1 MLYSVLIVKFPS
13 SFGTVRRKA
22 QLCGSLPC
30 ARALAFGLLLA
41 AGLFLVGP
49 GVAQAGMPARIDWT
63 SVTQAQVKIDQTTPL
78 TWAVYQPGKGDKLD
92 KKLSNLVLALVG
104 HRYLL
109 LDLKA
114 KQVYEIPF
122 QQVHVQADSC
132 ETDDLA
138 ESSRLIPTSD
148 WTWRN
153 VGPAELYHLTLGD
166 YGRAL
171 QLTLPHP
178 YLISPYY

>member
-1 MLYSVLIVKFPS
+1 VNSPGNLDLDK
-13 SFGTVRRKA
+13 RKTKLA
-22 QLCGSLPC
+22 GWFLSA
-30 ARALAFGLLLA
+30 ARTLAFWLLLA
-41 AGLFLVGP
+41 AGVFLAGA
-49 GVAQAGMPARIDWT
+49 GIARAGMPSHIEWT

-92 KKLSNLVLALVG
+92 KKLSNLVLTLVG

-109 LDLKA
+109 IDLKD
-114 KQVYEIPF
+114 KQVYEIPLK
-122 QQVHVQADSC
+122 QVHVQADGC

-148 WTWRN
+148 WNWLN
-153 VGPAELYHLTLGD
+153 VGPAELYHLTLDD
-166 YGRAL
+166 YGRML
-171 QLTLPHP
+171 QLMLPHP